1 MLTNE
6 PWRDEDRR
14 QQALEDHMSMFP
26 VCASCGHSLM
36 NFETVIYLDGK
47 YYCDKCAIIHTND
60 EMREA
65 EGLN

>member
-1 MLTNE
+1 
-6 PWRDEDRR
+6 
-14 QQALEDHMSMFP
+14 MFP

-36 NFETVIYLDGK
+36 NCETVIYLDGK
-47 YYCDKCAIIHTND
+47 YYCDECAIIHTND

>member
-6 PWRDEDRR
+6 PWLDEERR
-14 QQALEDHMSMFP
+14 QQALEDHQSMFP

-36 NFETVIYLDGK
+36 NCDTVIRISNN
-47 YYCDKCAIIHTND
+47 YYCDNCADVLTND

-65 EGLN
+65 EGID